1 MFFVDNY
8 GWAVFFCVV
17 TMFCWGSWGNTQKLA
32 GKNWRYELFY
42 WDYVIGVLLLSIV
55 AGLTLGS
62 FGSAGRSFL
71 PDLHQ
76 ASWGSIGSALAGG
89 IVFNAANLLLSAS
102 ISIAGMSVAFP
113 VGIGLALILGVIVNY
128 IGAPKGD
135 PWILFGGVF
144 LIAVAILMNAY
155 AYKIKEPGGKK
166 VPMKGIALAVIC
178 GVLMA
183 FFYRFIAASMD
194 MNFTAPAAG
203 KMTPYSAFFIFSVG
217 IFLSTFVFNTI
228 AMKHPVSGEP
238 LALTAYFKGNPAIH
252 LVGLLGGVIW
262 GVGNILSLVAAG
274 KAGPAISYGL
284 GQGATLVAALWGI
297 LIWKEFRGAPKLSH
311 YLNLAMFVLFLAGL
325 GLLIQSRGV
334 NCPEMFPPEDDAGEE
349 ERAETAALSMPE
361 CGMER
366 RVCEYRRSEHLDQL
380 DIEDEGGAGGMTLPA
395 PRSPLARSAG

>member
-17 TMFCWGSWGNTQKLA
+17 TMFCWGAWGNTQKLA

-325 GLLIQSRGV
+325 GLLIK
-334 NCPEMFPPEDDAGEE
+334 AG
-349 ERAETAALSMPE
+349 A
-361 CGMER
+361 
-366 RVCEYRRSEHLDQL
+366 
-380 DIEDEGGAGGMTLPA
+380 
-395 PRSPLARSAG
+395 